1 MTSILKKTY
10 ELKNKSKEEIYNTLK
25 SMKYNA
31 KNVAKENAKVKTK
44 NEFINELIN
53 FLSPNNKNGNQS
65 VGNYLDNKLNL
76 VDDVIKKGQNKTNSP
91 IRISKLQDDV
101 NSYRREVMRLQ
112 LINSK
117 IIELAKTNG
126 VYLDQ
131 IEE

>member
-1 MTSILKKTY
+1 MIT
-10 ELKNKSKEEIYNTLK
+10 
-25 SMKYNA
+25 
-31 KNVAKENAKVKTK
+31 
-44 NEFINELIN
+44 

-91 IRISKLQDDV
+91 IRISKLYDDV

-126 VYLDQ
+126 VYLD
-131 IEE
+131 